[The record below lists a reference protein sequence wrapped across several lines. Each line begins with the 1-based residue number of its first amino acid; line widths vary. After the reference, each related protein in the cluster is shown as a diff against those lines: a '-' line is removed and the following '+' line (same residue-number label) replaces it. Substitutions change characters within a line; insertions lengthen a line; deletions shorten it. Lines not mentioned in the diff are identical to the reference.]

1 MKRLLPILL
10 CSLLLSGLRNATA
23 QEASKT
29 WTLQECLDYAYQNN
43 IQVRQSRNNQL
54 SGIEDTKQAKAAL
67 FPSLVASTTQ
77 SYTNYPS
84 SEVTDNNSYT
94 GTYGITAGMTIFE
107 GGKLRTEVKRQ
118 KVQNQMDAL
127 SVEESVNDIRI
138 AIVQAYMQCLYAADA
153 VRINRSTAE
162 ASKAQRD
169 RAEEML
175 RTGSISR
182 VDFAQLQSQ
191 YSSDEYQI
199 VVAGSTLDNY
209 KLQLKQLL
217 ELDIMEE
224 MNPAVPGVKEE
235 NVLKALPPK
244 NEVYETALKVM
255 PQIRRGELGIEAA
268 KLEEKSARA
277 GFFPSISGGW
287 NFSEEHFMENTKSWL
302 SQGKLRVGWGEIGNQ
317 TIPAGAYL
325 SQYSNGH
332 PSMWYAQYYMFGNTN
347 PTLFASRSQ
356 VGNPNLKWETT
367 RQLDL
372 GLDLAFLEGSLRFTF
387 DYYSRDT
394 KDMLVQ
400 VPNPA
405 SMGFPNTP
413 WVNAGSISNKGF
425 EVSIGYDGKVGNDFK
440 YHINGN
446 VSTYKNKIKDLGSEA
461 NIPGKEVHLGYYTYT
476 MTEVGKPLGYY
487 YGYKTDGVFQTQQE
501 IDNYQ
506 NNGQVVMPNAKPGDL
521 KFVDLNKD
529 GKLGDEDRTMIGNP
543 HPDFTFGLTLGAE
556 YKGFD
561 FSAFF
566 QGSVG
571 NDLLNIVKYDI
582 YGGVGWYNA
591 PKDIL
596 TTFWNGPGSTNE
608 NFAIDADSRLNRE
621 MSEWYVE
628 DGSYV
633 RLKNLTIGYT
643 LPSSITRKITLNNL
657 RIFVAAQN
665 LFTITGYSGLDPE
678 IGEFNQNPIYKGID
692 MGYYPQART
701 FMFGISMKL

>member
-169 RAEEML
+169 RAEDML

-277 GFFPSISGGW
+277 GFFPSIS
-287 NFSEEHFMENTKSWL
+287 L
-302 SQGKLRVGWGEIGNQ
+302 SASVGTGHM
-317 TIPAGAYL
+317 
-325 SQYSNGH
+325 SN
-332 PSMWYAQYYMFGNTN
+332 
-347 PTLFASRSQ
+347 
-356 VGNPNLKWETT
+356 
-367 RQLDL
+367 
-372 GLDLAFLEGSLRFTF
+372 
-387 DYYSRDT
+387 
-394 KDMLVQ
+394 
-400 VPNPA
+400 
-405 SMGFPNTP
+405 
-413 WVNAGSISNKGF
+413 
-425 EVSIGYDGKVGNDFK
+425 NDFESGSQ
-440 YHINGN
+440 IWNRFNEN
-446 VSTYKNKIKDLGSEA
+446 V
-461 NIPGKEVHLGYYTYT
+461 
-476 MTEVGKPLGYY
+476 
-487 YGYKTDGVFQTQQE
+487 
-501 IDNYQ
+501 
-506 NNGQVVMPNAKPGDL
+506 
-521 KFVDLNKD
+521 
-529 GKLGDEDRTMIGNP
+529 
-543 HPDFTFGLTLGAE
+543 GLTLNIPIFSNRKNRTAVNKAKIALNDSYLEWTSLQKELLRNVESAYLDAVSAQAQYLSAREKEKYARESYELTNEQFRVGVKNTVELITAQNE
-556 YKGFD
+556 Y
-561 FSAFF
+561 SAA
-566 QGSVG
+566 QQQVLQAKYLTLLSIE
-571 NDLLNIVKYDI
+571 LLNIYQGLPASDI
-582 YGGVGWYNA
+582 Y
-591 PKDIL
+591 
-596 TTFWNGPGSTNE
+596 
-608 NFAIDADSRLNRE
+608 
-621 MSEWYVE
+621 
-628 DGSYV
+628 
-633 RLKNLTIGYT
+633 
-643 LPSSITRKITLNNL
+643 
-657 RIFVAAQN
+657 
-665 LFTITGYSGLDPE
+665 
-678 IGEFNQNPIYKGID
+678 
-692 MGYYPQART
+692 
-701 FMFGISMKL
+701 

>member
-277 GFFPSISGGW
+277 GFFPSIS
-287 NFSEEHFMENTKSWL
+287 L
-302 SQGKLRVGWGEIGNQ
+302 SLSASVGTGHM
-317 TIPAGAYL
+317 
-325 SQYSNGH
+325 SN
-332 PSMWYAQYYMFGNTN
+332 
-347 PTLFASRSQ
+347 
-356 VGNPNLKWETT
+356 
-367 RQLDL
+367 
-372 GLDLAFLEGSLRFTF
+372 
-387 DYYSRDT
+387 
-394 KDMLVQ
+394 
-400 VPNPA
+400 
-405 SMGFPNTP
+405 
-413 WVNAGSISNKGF
+413 
-425 EVSIGYDGKVGNDFK
+425 NDFESGSQ
-440 YHINGN
+440 IWNRFNEN
-446 VSTYKNKIKDLGSEA
+446 V
-461 NIPGKEVHLGYYTYT
+461 
-476 MTEVGKPLGYY
+476 
-487 YGYKTDGVFQTQQE
+487 
-501 IDNYQ
+501 
-506 NNGQVVMPNAKPGDL
+506 
-521 KFVDLNKD
+521 
-529 GKLGDEDRTMIGNP
+529 
-543 HPDFTFGLTLGAE
+543 GLTLNIPIFSNRKNRTAVNKAKIALNDSYLEWTSLQKELLRNVESAYLDAVSAQAQYLSAREKEKYARESYELTSEQFRVGVKNTVELITAQNE
-556 YKGFD
+556 Y
-561 FSAFF
+561 SAA
-566 QGSVG
+566 QQQVLQAKYLTLLSIE
-571 NDLLNIVKYDI
+571 LLNIYQGLPASDI
-582 YGGVGWYNA
+582 Y
-591 PKDIL
+591 
-596 TTFWNGPGSTNE
+596 
-608 NFAIDADSRLNRE
+608 
-621 MSEWYVE
+621 
-628 DGSYV
+628 
-633 RLKNLTIGYT
+633 
-643 LPSSITRKITLNNL
+643 
-657 RIFVAAQN
+657 
-665 LFTITGYSGLDPE
+665 
-678 IGEFNQNPIYKGID
+678 
-692 MGYYPQART
+692 
-701 FMFGISMKL
+701 

>member
-235 NVLKALPPK
+235 NVMKELPPK

-277 GFFPSISGGW
+277 GFFPSIS
-287 NFSEEHFMENTKSWL
+287 L
-302 SQGKLRVGWGEIGNQ
+302 SASVGTGHM
-317 TIPAGAYL
+317 
-325 SQYSNGH
+325 SN
-332 PSMWYAQYYMFGNTN
+332 
-347 PTLFASRSQ
+347 
-356 VGNPNLKWETT
+356 
-367 RQLDL
+367 
-372 GLDLAFLEGSLRFTF
+372 
-387 DYYSRDT
+387 
-394 KDMLVQ
+394 
-400 VPNPA
+400 
-405 SMGFPNTP
+405 
-413 WVNAGSISNKGF
+413 
-425 EVSIGYDGKVGNDFK
+425 NDFESGSQ
-440 YHINGN
+440 IWNRFNEN
-446 VSTYKNKIKDLGSEA
+446 V
-461 NIPGKEVHLGYYTYT
+461 
-476 MTEVGKPLGYY
+476 
-487 YGYKTDGVFQTQQE
+487 
-501 IDNYQ
+501 
-506 NNGQVVMPNAKPGDL
+506 
-521 KFVDLNKD
+521 
-529 GKLGDEDRTMIGNP
+529 
-543 HPDFTFGLTLGAE
+543 GLTLNIPIFSNRKNRTAVNKAKIALNDSYLEWTSLQKELLRNVESAYLDAVSAQAQYLSAREKEKYARESYELTSEQFRVGVKNTVEQITAQNE
-556 YKGFD
+556 Y
-561 FSAFF
+561 SAA
-566 QGSVG
+566 QQQVLQAKYLTLLSIE
-571 NDLLNIVKYDI
+571 LLNIYQGLPASDI
-582 YGGVGWYNA
+582 Y
-591 PKDIL
+591 
-596 TTFWNGPGSTNE
+596 
-608 NFAIDADSRLNRE
+608 
-621 MSEWYVE
+621 
-628 DGSYV
+628 
-633 RLKNLTIGYT
+633 
-643 LPSSITRKITLNNL
+643 
-657 RIFVAAQN
+657 
-665 LFTITGYSGLDPE
+665 
-678 IGEFNQNPIYKGID
+678 
-692 MGYYPQART
+692 
-701 FMFGISMKL
+701 

>member
-23 QEASKT
+23 QEASKA

-277 GFFPSISGGW
+277 GFFPSIS
-287 NFSEEHFMENTKSWL
+287 L
-302 SQGKLRVGWGEIGNQ
+302 SASVGTGHM
-317 TIPAGAYL
+317 
-325 SQYSNGH
+325 SN
-332 PSMWYAQYYMFGNTN
+332 
-347 PTLFASRSQ
+347 
-356 VGNPNLKWETT
+356 
-367 RQLDL
+367 
-372 GLDLAFLEGSLRFTF
+372 
-387 DYYSRDT
+387 
-394 KDMLVQ
+394 
-400 VPNPA
+400 
-405 SMGFPNTP
+405 
-413 WVNAGSISNKGF
+413 
-425 EVSIGYDGKVGNDFK
+425 NDFESGSQ
-440 YHINGN
+440 IWNRFNEN
-446 VSTYKNKIKDLGSEA
+446 V
-461 NIPGKEVHLGYYTYT
+461 
-476 MTEVGKPLGYY
+476 
-487 YGYKTDGVFQTQQE
+487 
-501 IDNYQ
+501 
-506 NNGQVVMPNAKPGDL
+506 
-521 KFVDLNKD
+521 
-529 GKLGDEDRTMIGNP
+529 
-543 HPDFTFGLTLGAE
+543 GLTLNIPIFSNRKNRTAVNKAKIALNDSYLEWTSLQKELLRNVESAYLDAVSAQAQYLSAREKEKYARESYELTSEQFRVGVKNTVELITAQNE
-556 YKGFD
+556 Y
-561 FSAFF
+561 SAA
-566 QGSVG
+566 QQQVLQAKYLTLLSIE
-571 NDLLNIVKYDI
+571 LLNIYQGLPASDI
-582 YGGVGWYNA
+582 Y
-591 PKDIL
+591 
-596 TTFWNGPGSTNE
+596 
-608 NFAIDADSRLNRE
+608 
-621 MSEWYVE
+621 
-628 DGSYV
+628 
-633 RLKNLTIGYT
+633 
-643 LPSSITRKITLNNL
+643 
-657 RIFVAAQN
+657 
-665 LFTITGYSGLDPE
+665 
-678 IGEFNQNPIYKGID
+678 
-692 MGYYPQART
+692 
-701 FMFGISMKL
+701 

>member
-277 GFFPSISGGW
+277 GFFPSIS
-287 NFSEEHFMENTKSWL
+287 L
-302 SQGKLRVGWGEIGNQ
+302 S
-317 TIPAGAYL
+317 
-325 SQYSNGH
+325 
-332 PSMWYAQYYMFGNTN
+332 
-347 PTLFASRSQ
+347 
-356 VGNPNLKWETT
+356 
-367 RQLDL
+367 
-372 GLDLAFLEGSLRFTF
+372 
-387 DYYSRDT
+387 
-394 KDMLVQ
+394 
-400 VPNPA
+400 A
-405 SMGFPNTP
+405 SMGT
-413 WVNAGSISNKGF
+413 GHMSN
-425 EVSIGYDGKVGNDFK
+425 NDFESGSQ
-440 YHINGN
+440 IWNRFNEN
-446 VSTYKNKIKDLGSEA
+446 V
-461 NIPGKEVHLGYYTYT
+461 
-476 MTEVGKPLGYY
+476 
-487 YGYKTDGVFQTQQE
+487 
-501 IDNYQ
+501 
-506 NNGQVVMPNAKPGDL
+506 
-521 KFVDLNKD
+521 
-529 GKLGDEDRTMIGNP
+529 
-543 HPDFTFGLTLGAE
+543 GLTLNIPIFSNRKNRTAVNKAKIALNDSYLEWTSLQKELLRNVESAYLDAVSAQAQYLSAREKEKYARESYELTSEQFRVGVKNTVELITAQNE
-556 YKGFD
+556 Y
-561 FSAFF
+561 SAA
-566 QGSVG
+566 QQQVLQAKYLTLLSIE
-571 NDLLNIVKYDI
+571 LLNIYQGLPASDI
-582 YGGVGWYNA
+582 Y
-591 PKDIL
+591 
-596 TTFWNGPGSTNE
+596 
-608 NFAIDADSRLNRE
+608 
-621 MSEWYVE
+621 
-628 DGSYV
+628 
-633 RLKNLTIGYT
+633 
-643 LPSSITRKITLNNL
+643 
-657 RIFVAAQN
+657 
-665 LFTITGYSGLDPE
+665 
-678 IGEFNQNPIYKGID
+678 
-692 MGYYPQART
+692 
-701 FMFGISMKL
+701 

>member
-1 MKRLLPILL
+1 MKRLLPILF

-277 GFFPSISGGW
+277 GFFPSIS
-287 NFSEEHFMENTKSWL
+287 L
-302 SQGKLRVGWGEIGNQ
+302 SASVGTGHM
-317 TIPAGAYL
+317 
-325 SQYSNGH
+325 SN
-332 PSMWYAQYYMFGNTN
+332 
-347 PTLFASRSQ
+347 
-356 VGNPNLKWETT
+356 
-367 RQLDL
+367 
-372 GLDLAFLEGSLRFTF
+372 
-387 DYYSRDT
+387 
-394 KDMLVQ
+394 
-400 VPNPA
+400 
-405 SMGFPNTP
+405 
-413 WVNAGSISNKGF
+413 
-425 EVSIGYDGKVGNDFK
+425 NDFESGSQ
-440 YHINGN
+440 IWNRFNEN
-446 VSTYKNKIKDLGSEA
+446 V
-461 NIPGKEVHLGYYTYT
+461 
-476 MTEVGKPLGYY
+476 
-487 YGYKTDGVFQTQQE
+487 
-501 IDNYQ
+501 
-506 NNGQVVMPNAKPGDL
+506 
-521 KFVDLNKD
+521 
-529 GKLGDEDRTMIGNP
+529 
-543 HPDFTFGLTLGAE
+543 GLTLNIPIFSNRKNRTAVNKAKIALNDSYLEWTSLQKELLRNVESAYLDAVSAQAQYLSAREKEKYARESYELTSEQFRVGVKNTVELITAQNE
-556 YKGFD
+556 Y
-561 FSAFF
+561 SAA
-566 QGSVG
+566 QQQVLQAKYLTLLSIE
-571 NDLLNIVKYDI
+571 LLNIYQGLPASDI
-582 YGGVGWYNA
+582 Y
-591 PKDIL
+591 
-596 TTFWNGPGSTNE
+596 
-608 NFAIDADSRLNRE
+608 
-621 MSEWYVE
+621 
-628 DGSYV
+628 
-633 RLKNLTIGYT
+633 
-643 LPSSITRKITLNNL
+643 
-657 RIFVAAQN
+657 
-665 LFTITGYSGLDPE
+665 
-678 IGEFNQNPIYKGID
+678 
-692 MGYYPQART
+692 
-701 FMFGISMKL
+701 

>member
-127 SVEESVNDIRI
+127 SVEESVSDIRI

-277 GFFPSISGGW
+277 GFFPSIS
-287 NFSEEHFMENTKSWL
+287 L
-302 SQGKLRVGWGEIGNQ
+302 SASVGTGHM
-317 TIPAGAYL
+317 
-325 SQYSNGH
+325 SN
-332 PSMWYAQYYMFGNTN
+332 
-347 PTLFASRSQ
+347 
-356 VGNPNLKWETT
+356 
-367 RQLDL
+367 
-372 GLDLAFLEGSLRFTF
+372 
-387 DYYSRDT
+387 
-394 KDMLVQ
+394 
-400 VPNPA
+400 
-405 SMGFPNTP
+405 
-413 WVNAGSISNKGF
+413 
-425 EVSIGYDGKVGNDFK
+425 NDFESGSQRW
-440 YHINGN
+440 NRFNEN
-446 VSTYKNKIKDLGSEA
+446 V
-461 NIPGKEVHLGYYTYT
+461 
-476 MTEVGKPLGYY
+476 
-487 YGYKTDGVFQTQQE
+487 
-501 IDNYQ
+501 
-506 NNGQVVMPNAKPGDL
+506 
-521 KFVDLNKD
+521 
-529 GKLGDEDRTMIGNP
+529 
-543 HPDFTFGLTLGAE
+543 GLTLNIPIFSNRKNRTAVNKAKIALNDSYLEWTSLQKELLRNVESAYLDAVSAQAQYLSAREKEKYARESYELTSEQFRVGVKNTVELITAQNE
-556 YKGFD
+556 Y
-561 FSAFF
+561 SAA
-566 QGSVG
+566 QQQVLQAKYLTLLSIE
-571 NDLLNIVKYDI
+571 LLNIYQGLPASDI
-582 YGGVGWYNA
+582 Y
-591 PKDIL
+591 
-596 TTFWNGPGSTNE
+596 
-608 NFAIDADSRLNRE
+608 
-621 MSEWYVE
+621 
-628 DGSYV
+628 
-633 RLKNLTIGYT
+633 
-643 LPSSITRKITLNNL
+643 
-657 RIFVAAQN
+657 
-665 LFTITGYSGLDPE
+665 
-678 IGEFNQNPIYKGID
+678 
-692 MGYYPQART
+692 
-701 FMFGISMKL
+701 

>member
-277 GFFPSISGGW
+277 GFFPSIS
-287 NFSEEHFMENTKSWL
+287 L
-302 SQGKLRVGWGEIGNQ
+302 SASVGTGHM
-317 TIPAGAYL
+317 
-325 SQYSNGH
+325 SN
-332 PSMWYAQYYMFGNTN
+332 
-347 PTLFASRSQ
+347 
-356 VGNPNLKWETT
+356 
-367 RQLDL
+367 
-372 GLDLAFLEGSLRFTF
+372 
-387 DYYSRDT
+387 
-394 KDMLVQ
+394 
-400 VPNPA
+400 
-405 SMGFPNTP
+405 
-413 WVNAGSISNKGF
+413 
-425 EVSIGYDGKVGNDFK
+425 NDFESGSQ
-440 YHINGN
+440 IWNRFNEN
-446 VSTYKNKIKDLGSEA
+446 V
-461 NIPGKEVHLGYYTYT
+461 
-476 MTEVGKPLGYY
+476 
-487 YGYKTDGVFQTQQE
+487 
-501 IDNYQ
+501 
-506 NNGQVVMPNAKPGDL
+506 
-521 KFVDLNKD
+521 
-529 GKLGDEDRTMIGNP
+529 
-543 HPDFTFGLTLGAE
+543 GLTLNIPIFSNRKNRTAVNKAKIALNDSYLEWTSLQKELLRNVESAYLDAVSAQAQYLSAREKEKYARESYELTSEQFRVGVKNTVELITAQNE
-556 YKGFD
+556 Y
-561 FSAFF
+561 SAA
-566 QGSVG
+566 QQQVLQAKYLTLLSI
-571 NDLLNIVKYDI
+571 DLLNIYQGLPASDI
-582 YGGVGWYNA
+582 Y
-591 PKDIL
+591 
-596 TTFWNGPGSTNE
+596 
-608 NFAIDADSRLNRE
+608 
-621 MSEWYVE
+621 
-628 DGSYV
+628 
-633 RLKNLTIGYT
+633 
-643 LPSSITRKITLNNL
+643 
-657 RIFVAAQN
+657 
-665 LFTITGYSGLDPE
+665 
-678 IGEFNQNPIYKGID
+678 
-692 MGYYPQART
+692 
-701 FMFGISMKL
+701 

>member
-138 AIVQAYMQCLYAADA
+138 AIVQAYMQGRNAADA

-277 GFFPSISGGW
+277 GFFPSIS
-287 NFSEEHFMENTKSWL
+287 L
-302 SQGKLRVGWGEIGNQ
+302 SASVGTGHM
-317 TIPAGAYL
+317 
-325 SQYSNGH
+325 SN
-332 PSMWYAQYYMFGNTN
+332 
-347 PTLFASRSQ
+347 
-356 VGNPNLKWETT
+356 
-367 RQLDL
+367 
-372 GLDLAFLEGSLRFTF
+372 
-387 DYYSRDT
+387 
-394 KDMLVQ
+394 
-400 VPNPA
+400 
-405 SMGFPNTP
+405 
-413 WVNAGSISNKGF
+413 
-425 EVSIGYDGKVGNDFK
+425 NDFESGSQ
-440 YHINGN
+440 IWNRFNEN
-446 VSTYKNKIKDLGSEA
+446 V
-461 NIPGKEVHLGYYTYT
+461 
-476 MTEVGKPLGYY
+476 
-487 YGYKTDGVFQTQQE
+487 
-501 IDNYQ
+501 
-506 NNGQVVMPNAKPGDL
+506 
-521 KFVDLNKD
+521 
-529 GKLGDEDRTMIGNP
+529 
-543 HPDFTFGLTLGAE
+543 GLTLNIPIFSNRKNRTAVNKAKIALNDSYLEWTSLQKELLRNVESAYLDAVSAQAQYLSAREKEKYARESYELTSEQFRVGVKNTVELITAQNE
-556 YKGFD
+556 Y
-561 FSAFF
+561 SAA
-566 QGSVG
+566 QQQVLQAKYLTLLSIE
-571 NDLLNIVKYDI
+571 LLNIYQGLPASDI
-582 YGGVGWYNA
+582 Y
-591 PKDIL
+591 
-596 TTFWNGPGSTNE
+596 
-608 NFAIDADSRLNRE
+608 
-621 MSEWYVE
+621 
-628 DGSYV
+628 
-633 RLKNLTIGYT
+633 
-643 LPSSITRKITLNNL
+643 
-657 RIFVAAQN
+657 
-665 LFTITGYSGLDPE
+665 
-678 IGEFNQNPIYKGID
+678 
-692 MGYYPQART
+692 
-701 FMFGISMKL
+701 

>member
-175 RTGSISR
+175 RAGSISR

-191 YSSDEYQI
+191 YSSDEYQV
-199 VVAGSTLDNY
+199 VVASSTLDNY

-235 NVLKALPPK
+235 NVLKALPSK
-244 NEVYETALKVM
+244 DEVYATALKVM
-255 PQIRRGELGIEAA
+255 PQIRRGELGVEAA

-277 GFFPSISGGW
+277 GFYPSIS
-287 NFSEEHFMENTKSWL
+287 L
-302 SQGKLRVGWGEIGNQ
+302 S
-317 TIPAGAYL
+317 A
-325 SQYSNGH
+325 
-332 PSMWYAQYYMFGNTN
+332 
-347 PTLFASRSQ
+347 
-356 VGNPNLKWETT
+356 
-367 RQLDL
+367 
-372 GLDLAFLEGSLRFTF
+372 
-387 DYYSRDT
+387 
-394 KDMLVQ
+394 
-400 VPNPA
+400 
-405 SMGFPNTP
+405 
-413 WVNAGSISNKGF
+413 
-425 EVSIGYDGKVGNDFK
+425 SIGTGHMSNNDFE
-440 YHINGN
+440 
-446 VSTYKNKIKDLGSEA
+446 SGSQIWNRFNE
-461 NIPGKEVHLGYYTYT
+461 NI
-476 MTEVGKPLGYY
+476 
-487 YGYKTDGVFQTQQE
+487 
-501 IDNYQ
+501 
-506 NNGQVVMPNAKPGDL
+506 
-521 KFVDLNKD
+521 
-529 GKLGDEDRTMIGNP
+529 
-543 HPDFTFGLTLGAE
+543 GLTLSIPIFSNRKDRTAVNKAKIAVDNSYLEWTSLQKELLRDVESAYLDATSAQAQYLSAREKEKYARESYELTSEQFRVGVKNTVELITAQNE
-556 YKGFD
+556 Y
-561 FSAFF
+561 SAA
-566 QGSVG
+566 QQQVLQAKYLTLLSIE
-571 NDLLNIVKYDI
+571 LLNIYQGLSASDI
-582 YGGVGWYNA
+582 Y
-591 PKDIL
+591 
-596 TTFWNGPGSTNE
+596 
-608 NFAIDADSRLNRE
+608 
-621 MSEWYVE
+621 
-628 DGSYV
+628 
-633 RLKNLTIGYT
+633 
-643 LPSSITRKITLNNL
+643 
-657 RIFVAAQN
+657 
-665 LFTITGYSGLDPE
+665 
-678 IGEFNQNPIYKGID
+678 
-692 MGYYPQART
+692 
-701 FMFGISMKL
+701 

>member
-29 WTLQECLDYAYQNN
+29 WTLQKCLDYAYQNN

-175 RTGSISR
+175 RAGSISR

-191 YSSDEYQI
+191 YSSDEYQV
-199 VVAGSTLDNY
+199 VVASSTLDNY

-255 PQIRRGELGIEAA
+255 PQIRRGELGVEAA

-277 GFFPSISGGW
+277 GFFPSIS
-287 NFSEEHFMENTKSWL
+287 L
-302 SQGKLRVGWGEIGNQ
+302 SASVGTGHM
-317 TIPAGAYL
+317 
-325 SQYSNGH
+325 SN
-332 PSMWYAQYYMFGNTN
+332 
-347 PTLFASRSQ
+347 
-356 VGNPNLKWETT
+356 
-367 RQLDL
+367 
-372 GLDLAFLEGSLRFTF
+372 
-387 DYYSRDT
+387 
-394 KDMLVQ
+394 
-400 VPNPA
+400 
-405 SMGFPNTP
+405 
-413 WVNAGSISNKGF
+413 
-425 EVSIGYDGKVGNDFK
+425 NDFESGSQ
-440 YHINGN
+440 IWNRFNEN
-446 VSTYKNKIKDLGSEA
+446 V
-461 NIPGKEVHLGYYTYT
+461 
-476 MTEVGKPLGYY
+476 
-487 YGYKTDGVFQTQQE
+487 
-501 IDNYQ
+501 
-506 NNGQVVMPNAKPGDL
+506 
-521 KFVDLNKD
+521 
-529 GKLGDEDRTMIGNP
+529 
-543 HPDFTFGLTLGAE
+543 GLTLSIPIFSNRKNRTAVNKAKIAVDNSYLEWTSLQKELLRDVESAYLDATSAQAQYLSAREKEKYARESYELTSEQFRVGVKNTVELITAQNE
-556 YKGFD
+556 Y
-561 FSAFF
+561 SAA
-566 QGSVG
+566 QQQVLQAKYLTLLSIE
-571 NDLLNIVKYDI
+571 LLNIYQGLPASDI
-582 YGGVGWYNA
+582 Y
-591 PKDIL
+591 
-596 TTFWNGPGSTNE
+596 
-608 NFAIDADSRLNRE
+608 
-621 MSEWYVE
+621 
-628 DGSYV
+628 
-633 RLKNLTIGYT
+633 
-643 LPSSITRKITLNNL
+643 
-657 RIFVAAQN
+657 
-665 LFTITGYSGLDPE
+665 
-678 IGEFNQNPIYKGID
+678 
-692 MGYYPQART
+692 
-701 FMFGISMKL
+701 

>member
-277 GFFPSISGGW
+277 GFFPSIS
-287 NFSEEHFMENTKSWL
+287 L
-302 SQGKLRVGWGEIGNQ
+302 SASVGTGHM
-317 TIPAGAYL
+317 
-325 SQYSNGH
+325 SN
-332 PSMWYAQYYMFGNTN
+332 
-347 PTLFASRSQ
+347 
-356 VGNPNLKWETT
+356 
-367 RQLDL
+367 
-372 GLDLAFLEGSLRFTF
+372 
-387 DYYSRDT
+387 
-394 KDMLVQ
+394 
-400 VPNPA
+400 
-405 SMGFPNTP
+405 
-413 WVNAGSISNKGF
+413 
-425 EVSIGYDGKVGNDFK
+425 NDFESGSQIWNRF
-440 YHINGN
+440 YEN
-446 VSTYKNKIKDLGSEA
+446 V
-461 NIPGKEVHLGYYTYT
+461 
-476 MTEVGKPLGYY
+476 
-487 YGYKTDGVFQTQQE
+487 
-501 IDNYQ
+501 
-506 NNGQVVMPNAKPGDL
+506 
-521 KFVDLNKD
+521 
-529 GKLGDEDRTMIGNP
+529 
-543 HPDFTFGLTLGAE
+543 GLTLNIPIFSNRKNRTAVNKAKIALNDSYLEWTSLQKELLRNVESAYLDAVSAQAQYLSAREKEKYARESYELTSEQFRVGVKNTVELITAQNE
-556 YKGFD
+556 Y
-561 FSAFF
+561 SAA
-566 QGSVG
+566 QQQVLQAKYLTLLSIE
-571 NDLLNIVKYDI
+571 LLNIYQGLPASDI
-582 YGGVGWYNA
+582 Y
-591 PKDIL
+591 
-596 TTFWNGPGSTNE
+596 
-608 NFAIDADSRLNRE
+608 
-621 MSEWYVE
+621 
-628 DGSYV
+628 
-633 RLKNLTIGYT
+633 
-643 LPSSITRKITLNNL
+643 
-657 RIFVAAQN
+657 
-665 LFTITGYSGLDPE
+665 
-678 IGEFNQNPIYKGID
+678 
-692 MGYYPQART
+692 
-701 FMFGISMKL
+701 

>member
-29 WTLQECLDYAYQNN
+29 WTLQECLAYAYQNN

-277 GFFPSISGGW
+277 GFFPSIS
-287 NFSEEHFMENTKSWL
+287 L
-302 SQGKLRVGWGEIGNQ
+302 SASVGTGHM
-317 TIPAGAYL
+317 
-325 SQYSNGH
+325 SN
-332 PSMWYAQYYMFGNTN
+332 
-347 PTLFASRSQ
+347 
-356 VGNPNLKWETT
+356 
-367 RQLDL
+367 
-372 GLDLAFLEGSLRFTF
+372 
-387 DYYSRDT
+387 
-394 KDMLVQ
+394 
-400 VPNPA
+400 
-405 SMGFPNTP
+405 
-413 WVNAGSISNKGF
+413 
-425 EVSIGYDGKVGNDFK
+425 NDFESGSQ
-440 YHINGN
+440 IWNRFNEN
-446 VSTYKNKIKDLGSEA
+446 V
-461 NIPGKEVHLGYYTYT
+461 
-476 MTEVGKPLGYY
+476 
-487 YGYKTDGVFQTQQE
+487 
-501 IDNYQ
+501 
-506 NNGQVVMPNAKPGDL
+506 
-521 KFVDLNKD
+521 
-529 GKLGDEDRTMIGNP
+529 
-543 HPDFTFGLTLGAE
+543 GLTLNIPIFSNRKNRTAVNKAKIALNDSYLEWTSLQKELLRNVESAYLDAVSAQAQYLSAREKEKYARESYELTSEQFRVGVKNTVELITAQNE
-556 YKGFD
+556 Y
-561 FSAFF
+561 SAA
-566 QGSVG
+566 QQQVLQAKYLTLLSIE
-571 NDLLNIVKYDI
+571 LLNIYQGLPASDI
-582 YGGVGWYNA
+582 Y
-591 PKDIL
+591 
-596 TTFWNGPGSTNE
+596 
-608 NFAIDADSRLNRE
+608 
-621 MSEWYVE
+621 
-628 DGSYV
+628 
-633 RLKNLTIGYT
+633 
-643 LPSSITRKITLNNL
+643 
-657 RIFVAAQN
+657 
-665 LFTITGYSGLDPE
+665 
-678 IGEFNQNPIYKGID
+678 
-692 MGYYPQART
+692 
-701 FMFGISMKL
+701 

>member
-235 NVLKALPPK
+235 NVLKALSPK

-277 GFFPSISGGW
+277 GFFPSIS
-287 NFSEEHFMENTKSWL
+287 L
-302 SQGKLRVGWGEIGNQ
+302 SASVGTGHM
-317 TIPAGAYL
+317 
-325 SQYSNGH
+325 SN
-332 PSMWYAQYYMFGNTN
+332 
-347 PTLFASRSQ
+347 
-356 VGNPNLKWETT
+356 
-367 RQLDL
+367 
-372 GLDLAFLEGSLRFTF
+372 
-387 DYYSRDT
+387 
-394 KDMLVQ
+394 
-400 VPNPA
+400 
-405 SMGFPNTP
+405 
-413 WVNAGSISNKGF
+413 
-425 EVSIGYDGKVGNDFK
+425 NDFESGSQ
-440 YHINGN
+440 IWNRFNEN
-446 VSTYKNKIKDLGSEA
+446 V
-461 NIPGKEVHLGYYTYT
+461 
-476 MTEVGKPLGYY
+476 
-487 YGYKTDGVFQTQQE
+487 
-501 IDNYQ
+501 
-506 NNGQVVMPNAKPGDL
+506 
-521 KFVDLNKD
+521 
-529 GKLGDEDRTMIGNP
+529 
-543 HPDFTFGLTLGAE
+543 GLTLNIPIFSNRKNRTAVNKAKIALNDSYLEWTSLQKELLRNVESAYLDAVSAQAQYLSAREKEKYARESYELTSEQFRVGVKNTVELITAQNE
-556 YKGFD
+556 Y
-561 FSAFF
+561 SAA
-566 QGSVG
+566 QQQVLQAKYLTLLSIE
-571 NDLLNIVKYDI
+571 LLNIYQGLPASDI
-582 YGGVGWYNA
+582 Y
-591 PKDIL
+591 
-596 TTFWNGPGSTNE
+596 
-608 NFAIDADSRLNRE
+608 
-621 MSEWYVE
+621 
-628 DGSYV
+628 
-633 RLKNLTIGYT
+633 
-643 LPSSITRKITLNNL
+643 
-657 RIFVAAQN
+657 
-665 LFTITGYSGLDPE
+665 
-678 IGEFNQNPIYKGID
+678 
-692 MGYYPQART
+692 
-701 FMFGISMKL
+701 

>member
-191 YSSDEYQI
+191 YSSDEYQV
-199 VVAGSTLDNY
+199 VVASSTLDNY

-235 NVLKALPPK
+235 NVLKALPSK
-244 NEVYETALKVM
+244 DEVYATALKVM
-255 PQIRRGELGIEAA
+255 PQIRRGELGVEAA

-277 GFFPSISGGW
+277 GFYPSIS
-287 NFSEEHFMENTKSWL
+287 L
-302 SQGKLRVGWGEIGNQ
+302 SASIETGHM
-317 TIPAGAYL
+317 
-325 SQYSNGH
+325 SN
-332 PSMWYAQYYMFGNTN
+332 
-347 PTLFASRSQ
+347 
-356 VGNPNLKWETT
+356 
-367 RQLDL
+367 
-372 GLDLAFLEGSLRFTF
+372 
-387 DYYSRDT
+387 
-394 KDMLVQ
+394 
-400 VPNPA
+400 
-405 SMGFPNTP
+405 
-413 WVNAGSISNKGF
+413 
-425 EVSIGYDGKVGNDFK
+425 NDFESGSQ
-440 YHINGN
+440 IWNRFNEN
-446 VSTYKNKIKDLGSEA
+446 V
-461 NIPGKEVHLGYYTYT
+461 
-476 MTEVGKPLGYY
+476 
-487 YGYKTDGVFQTQQE
+487 
-501 IDNYQ
+501 
-506 NNGQVVMPNAKPGDL
+506 
-521 KFVDLNKD
+521 
-529 GKLGDEDRTMIGNP
+529 
-543 HPDFTFGLTLGAE
+543 GLTLSIPIFSNRKNRTAVNKAKIAVDNSYLEWTSLQKELLRDVESAYLDATSAQAQYLSAREKEKYARESYELTSEQFRVGVKNTVELITAQNE
-556 YKGFD
+556 Y
-561 FSAFF
+561 SAA
-566 QGSVG
+566 QQQVLQAKYLTLLSIE
-571 NDLLNIVKYDI
+571 LLNIYQGLSASDI
-582 YGGVGWYNA
+582 Y
-591 PKDIL
+591 
-596 TTFWNGPGSTNE
+596 
-608 NFAIDADSRLNRE
+608 
-621 MSEWYVE
+621 
-628 DGSYV
+628 
-633 RLKNLTIGYT
+633 
-643 LPSSITRKITLNNL
+643 
-657 RIFVAAQN
+657 
-665 LFTITGYSGLDPE
+665 
-678 IGEFNQNPIYKGID
+678 
-692 MGYYPQART
+692 
-701 FMFGISMKL
+701 

>member
-175 RTGSISR
+175 RAGSISR

-191 YSSDEYQI
+191 YSSDEYQV
-199 VVAGSTLDNY
+199 VVASSTLDNY

-235 NVLKALPPK
+235 NVLKALPSK
-244 NEVYETALKVM
+244 DEVYATALKVM

-277 GFFPSISGGW
+277 GFFPSIS
-287 NFSEEHFMENTKSWL
+287 L
-302 SQGKLRVGWGEIGNQ
+302 SASVGTGHM
-317 TIPAGAYL
+317 
-325 SQYSNGH
+325 SN
-332 PSMWYAQYYMFGNTN
+332 
-347 PTLFASRSQ
+347 
-356 VGNPNLKWETT
+356 
-367 RQLDL
+367 
-372 GLDLAFLEGSLRFTF
+372 
-387 DYYSRDT
+387 
-394 KDMLVQ
+394 
-400 VPNPA
+400 
-405 SMGFPNTP
+405 
-413 WVNAGSISNKGF
+413 
-425 EVSIGYDGKVGNDFK
+425 NDFESGSQ
-440 YHINGN
+440 IWNRFNEN
-446 VSTYKNKIKDLGSEA
+446 V
-461 NIPGKEVHLGYYTYT
+461 
-476 MTEVGKPLGYY
+476 
-487 YGYKTDGVFQTQQE
+487 
-501 IDNYQ
+501 
-506 NNGQVVMPNAKPGDL
+506 
-521 KFVDLNKD
+521 
-529 GKLGDEDRTMIGNP
+529 
-543 HPDFTFGLTLGAE
+543 GLTLNIPIFSNRKNRTAVNKAKIALNDSYLEWTSLQKELLRNVESAYLDAVSAQAQYLSAREKEIYARESYELTSEQFRVGVKNTVELITAQNE
-556 YKGFD
+556 Y
-561 FSAFF
+561 SAA
-566 QGSVG
+566 QQQVLQAKYLTLLSIE
-571 NDLLNIVKYDI
+571 LLNIYQGLPASDI
-582 YGGVGWYNA
+582 Y
-591 PKDIL
+591 
-596 TTFWNGPGSTNE
+596 
-608 NFAIDADSRLNRE
+608 
-621 MSEWYVE
+621 
-628 DGSYV
+628 
-633 RLKNLTIGYT
+633 
-643 LPSSITRKITLNNL
+643 
-657 RIFVAAQN
+657 
-665 LFTITGYSGLDPE
+665 
-678 IGEFNQNPIYKGID
+678 
-692 MGYYPQART
+692 
-701 FMFGISMKL
+701 

>member
-138 AIVQAYMQCLYAADA
+138 AIVQAYMQFLYAADA

-277 GFFPSISGGW
+277 GFFPSIS
-287 NFSEEHFMENTKSWL
+287 L
-302 SQGKLRVGWGEIGNQ
+302 SASVGTGHM
-317 TIPAGAYL
+317 
-325 SQYSNGH
+325 SN
-332 PSMWYAQYYMFGNTN
+332 
-347 PTLFASRSQ
+347 
-356 VGNPNLKWETT
+356 
-367 RQLDL
+367 
-372 GLDLAFLEGSLRFTF
+372 
-387 DYYSRDT
+387 
-394 KDMLVQ
+394 
-400 VPNPA
+400 
-405 SMGFPNTP
+405 
-413 WVNAGSISNKGF
+413 
-425 EVSIGYDGKVGNDFK
+425 NDFESGSQ
-440 YHINGN
+440 IWNRFNEN
-446 VSTYKNKIKDLGSEA
+446 V
-461 NIPGKEVHLGYYTYT
+461 
-476 MTEVGKPLGYY
+476 
-487 YGYKTDGVFQTQQE
+487 
-501 IDNYQ
+501 
-506 NNGQVVMPNAKPGDL
+506 
-521 KFVDLNKD
+521 
-529 GKLGDEDRTMIGNP
+529 
-543 HPDFTFGLTLGAE
+543 GLTLNIPIFSNRKNRTAVNKAKIALNDSYLEWTSLQKELLRNVESAYLDAVSAQAQYLSAREKEKYARESYELTSEQFRVGVKNTVELITAQNE
-556 YKGFD
+556 Y
-561 FSAFF
+561 SAA
-566 QGSVG
+566 QQQVLQAKYLTLLSIE
-571 NDLLNIVKYDI
+571 LLNIYQGLPASDI
-582 YGGVGWYNA
+582 Y
-591 PKDIL
+591 
-596 TTFWNGPGSTNE
+596 
-608 NFAIDADSRLNRE
+608 
-621 MSEWYVE
+621 
-628 DGSYV
+628 
-633 RLKNLTIGYT
+633 
-643 LPSSITRKITLNNL
+643 
-657 RIFVAAQN
+657 
-665 LFTITGYSGLDPE
+665 
-678 IGEFNQNPIYKGID
+678 
-692 MGYYPQART
+692 
-701 FMFGISMKL
+701 

>member
-107 GGKLRTEVKRQ
+107 GGKRRTEVKRQ

-277 GFFPSISGGW
+277 GFFPSIS
-287 NFSEEHFMENTKSWL
+287 L
-302 SQGKLRVGWGEIGNQ
+302 SASVGTGHM
-317 TIPAGAYL
+317 
-325 SQYSNGH
+325 SN
-332 PSMWYAQYYMFGNTN
+332 
-347 PTLFASRSQ
+347 
-356 VGNPNLKWETT
+356 
-367 RQLDL
+367 
-372 GLDLAFLEGSLRFTF
+372 
-387 DYYSRDT
+387 
-394 KDMLVQ
+394 
-400 VPNPA
+400 
-405 SMGFPNTP
+405 
-413 WVNAGSISNKGF
+413 
-425 EVSIGYDGKVGNDFK
+425 NDFESGSQ
-440 YHINGN
+440 IWNRFNEN
-446 VSTYKNKIKDLGSEA
+446 V
-461 NIPGKEVHLGYYTYT
+461 
-476 MTEVGKPLGYY
+476 
-487 YGYKTDGVFQTQQE
+487 
-501 IDNYQ
+501 
-506 NNGQVVMPNAKPGDL
+506 
-521 KFVDLNKD
+521 
-529 GKLGDEDRTMIGNP
+529 
-543 HPDFTFGLTLGAE
+543 GLTLNIPIFSNRKNRTAVNKAKIALNDSYLEWTSLQKELLRNVESAYLDAVSAQAQYLSAREKEKYARESYELTSEQFRVGVKNTVELITAQNE
-556 YKGFD
+556 Y
-561 FSAFF
+561 SAA
-566 QGSVG
+566 QQQVLQAKYLTLLSIE
-571 NDLLNIVKYDI
+571 LLNIYQGLPASDI
-582 YGGVGWYNA
+582 Y
-591 PKDIL
+591 
-596 TTFWNGPGSTNE
+596 
-608 NFAIDADSRLNRE
+608 
-621 MSEWYVE
+621 
-628 DGSYV
+628 
-633 RLKNLTIGYT
+633 
-643 LPSSITRKITLNNL
+643 
-657 RIFVAAQN
+657 
-665 LFTITGYSGLDPE
+665 
-678 IGEFNQNPIYKGID
+678 
-692 MGYYPQART
+692 
-701 FMFGISMKL
+701 

>member
-127 SVEESVNDIRI
+127 SVEESVNDICI

-277 GFFPSISGGW
+277 GFFPSIS
-287 NFSEEHFMENTKSWL
+287 L
-302 SQGKLRVGWGEIGNQ
+302 SASVGTGHM
-317 TIPAGAYL
+317 
-325 SQYSNGH
+325 SN
-332 PSMWYAQYYMFGNTN
+332 
-347 PTLFASRSQ
+347 
-356 VGNPNLKWETT
+356 
-367 RQLDL
+367 
-372 GLDLAFLEGSLRFTF
+372 
-387 DYYSRDT
+387 
-394 KDMLVQ
+394 
-400 VPNPA
+400 
-405 SMGFPNTP
+405 
-413 WVNAGSISNKGF
+413 
-425 EVSIGYDGKVGNDFK
+425 NDFESGSQ
-440 YHINGN
+440 IWNRFNEN
-446 VSTYKNKIKDLGSEA
+446 V
-461 NIPGKEVHLGYYTYT
+461 
-476 MTEVGKPLGYY
+476 
-487 YGYKTDGVFQTQQE
+487 
-501 IDNYQ
+501 
-506 NNGQVVMPNAKPGDL
+506 
-521 KFVDLNKD
+521 
-529 GKLGDEDRTMIGNP
+529 
-543 HPDFTFGLTLGAE
+543 GLTLNIPIFSNRKNRTAVNKAKIALNDSYLEWTSLQKELLRNVESAYLDAVSAQAQYLSAREKEKYARESYELTSEQFRVGVKNTVELITAQNE
-556 YKGFD
+556 Y
-561 FSAFF
+561 SAA
-566 QGSVG
+566 QQQVLQAKYLTLLSIE
-571 NDLLNIVKYDI
+571 LLNIYQGLPASDI
-582 YGGVGWYNA
+582 Y
-591 PKDIL
+591 
-596 TTFWNGPGSTNE
+596 
-608 NFAIDADSRLNRE
+608 
-621 MSEWYVE
+621 
-628 DGSYV
+628 
-633 RLKNLTIGYT
+633 
-643 LPSSITRKITLNNL
+643 
-657 RIFVAAQN
+657 
-665 LFTITGYSGLDPE
+665 
-678 IGEFNQNPIYKGID
+678 
-692 MGYYPQART
+692 
-701 FMFGISMKL
+701 

>member
-191 YSSDEYQI
+191 YSSDEYQR

-277 GFFPSISGGW
+277 GFFPSIS
-287 NFSEEHFMENTKSWL
+287 L
-302 SQGKLRVGWGEIGNQ
+302 SASVGTGHM
-317 TIPAGAYL
+317 
-325 SQYSNGH
+325 SN
-332 PSMWYAQYYMFGNTN
+332 
-347 PTLFASRSQ
+347 
-356 VGNPNLKWETT
+356 
-367 RQLDL
+367 
-372 GLDLAFLEGSLRFTF
+372 
-387 DYYSRDT
+387 
-394 KDMLVQ
+394 
-400 VPNPA
+400 
-405 SMGFPNTP
+405 
-413 WVNAGSISNKGF
+413 
-425 EVSIGYDGKVGNDFK
+425 NDFESGSQ
-440 YHINGN
+440 IWNRFNEN
-446 VSTYKNKIKDLGSEA
+446 V
-461 NIPGKEVHLGYYTYT
+461 
-476 MTEVGKPLGYY
+476 
-487 YGYKTDGVFQTQQE
+487 
-501 IDNYQ
+501 
-506 NNGQVVMPNAKPGDL
+506 
-521 KFVDLNKD
+521 
-529 GKLGDEDRTMIGNP
+529 
-543 HPDFTFGLTLGAE
+543 GLTLNIPIFSNRKNRTAVNKAKIALNDSYLEWTSLQKELLRNVESAYLDAVSAQAQYLSAREKEKYARESYELTSEQFRVGVKNTVELITAQNE
-556 YKGFD
+556 Y
-561 FSAFF
+561 SAA
-566 QGSVG
+566 QQQVLQAKYLTLLSIE
-571 NDLLNIVKYDI
+571 LLNIYQGLPASDI
-582 YGGVGWYNA
+582 Y
-591 PKDIL
+591 
-596 TTFWNGPGSTNE
+596 
-608 NFAIDADSRLNRE
+608 
-621 MSEWYVE
+621 
-628 DGSYV
+628 
-633 RLKNLTIGYT
+633 
-643 LPSSITRKITLNNL
+643 
-657 RIFVAAQN
+657 
-665 LFTITGYSGLDPE
+665 
-678 IGEFNQNPIYKGID
+678 
-692 MGYYPQART
+692 
-701 FMFGISMKL
+701 